1 MNFYDVIYDKKDDE
15 GVFGFGLVEKPAMK
29 DLFVHF
35 NEDEKAQNFQF
46 KTANEEQR
54 MVIGL
59 ALQPDFPVFRS
70 IEGKEFY
77 MTFSEGVIKDV
88 AHDFVKRGF
97 VQNSTIEHQTPIK
110 GVSVVESWLVADH
123 KTDKSTLYGLN
134 AKDGSWVVA
143 MKIEDDEIWNDYVKS
158 GKVKG
163 FSIEGMFR
171 LKKRESQNNIEM
183 SENKIVKGVL
193 DGLKSLVAELKST
206 PTEVKMGSVTLD
218 DGTEVTFEG
227 ESLSVGA
234 DVFIGDVPAPDGEH
248 TLDSGQVIVV
258 ADGKV
263 AEIKDP
269 APEDVH
275 AGDDVLQEL
284 KDLVAKLKA
293 DSKAKETEL
302 SEVKTELETVK
313 TELAEATKVKPMKH
327 TDAKPEAKP
336 VNLTKKQQVYNE
348 IFENLN

>member
-1 MNFYDVIYDKKDDE
+1 MNLYDVIYEKGEDE
-15 GVFGFGLVEKPAMK
+15 GAFGISLVEKPAMK

-35 NEDEKAQNFQF
+35 NENEKAQSFQF
-46 KTANEEQR
+46 KTLNEEQR
-54 MVIGL
+54 MAIGL

-70 IEGKEFY
+70 IEGEEFY
-77 MTFSEGVIKDV
+77 ITFSEAVIKDV
-88 AHDFVKRGF
+88 AHDFVKRAF

-123 KTDKSTLYGLN
+123 KTDKSALYGLN
-134 AKDGSWVVA
+134 AKNGSWVVA

-163 FSIEGMFR
+163 FSIDGMFR

-234 DVFIGDVPAPDGEH
+234 DVFIGDAPAPDGEH
-248 TLDSGQVIVV
+248 TLDSGQIIVV
-258 ADGKV
+258 AEGKV
-263 AEIKDP
+263 AEIKE
-269 APEDVH
+269 PEMED
-275 AGDDVLQEL
+275 AELSDDILKEL
-284 KDLVAKLKA
+284 KALVANLKA
-293 DSKAKETEL
+293 DNEAKETEL

-336 VNLTKKQQVYNE
+336 VTLTKKQKVYNE